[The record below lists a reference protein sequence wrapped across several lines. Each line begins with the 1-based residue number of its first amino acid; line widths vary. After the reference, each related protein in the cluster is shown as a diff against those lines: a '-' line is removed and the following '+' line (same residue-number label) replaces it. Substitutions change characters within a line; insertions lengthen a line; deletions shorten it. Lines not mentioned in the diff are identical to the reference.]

1 MKQIIC
7 IKWGTKYG
15 PEYVNRFYNMVARNI
30 TPPFRVICFTDQ
42 TEGMDPR
49 IETRPLPEPD
59 FVMPKNTPGKWP
71 KSQLW
76 GDLGDITGTVLFMDL
91 DIIIT
96 DNIDAFFDYGDPS
109 DTITAKNPNTPF
121 ERMAQTS
128 IYRMQV
134 GKLKPMQEAFRADPQ
149 GMADKY
155 RYEQRFVTHNAPGG
169 VKFWP
174 RGWVSHFRLNC
185 IPPFPLNY
193 VIPPRIPKGTKVVIF
208 AGHLNPDDAVLGQWS
223 KHDPVRT
230 PSDHLKATFDGR
242 RRESLS
248 KHLRHY
254 YLPATWIAEKWR

>member
-134 GKLKPMQEAFRADPQ
+134 GKLKPPRWPTEIFPVDAALVAEGKDLYRQRCASCHVELSRDDLKTRTGPDGKPLERMTPILAAQGETGLRALMHLARRQAETTGID
-149 GMADKY
+149 
-155 RYEQRFVTHNAPGG
+155 
-169 VKFWP
+169 
-174 RGWVSHFRLNC
+174 L
-185 IPPFPLNY
+185 
-193 VIPPRIPKGTKVVIF
+193 GT
-208 AGHLNPDDAVLGQWS
+208 L
-223 KHDPVRT
+223 
-230 PSDHLKATFDGR
+230 FDR
-242 RRESLS
+242 
-248 KHLRHY
+248 
-254 YLPATWIAEKWR
+254 